1 MYEGL
6 FEQRAMLVFVVNVD
20 QPGFNRT
27 RVTQYVLLVNNVV

>member
-20 QPGFNRT
+20 QPRLNRT
-27 RVTQYVLLVNNVV
+27 RVAQYVLLVNNVV